1 MCGGPKT
8 SKDSLV
14 LFLGGLVGLKSKMSY
29 KSAKEK
35 AKECEPL
42 LVFERTGIT
51 LGCFRQ
57 LSGRFSRTWKMVKG
71 FSHQT

>member
-14 LFLGGLVGLKSKMSY
+14 LFLGGLVGLKSKMSN

-35 AKECEPL
+35 AKEREPL
-42 LVFERTGIT
+42 LVFERTVIT
-51 LGCFRQ
+51 LDCFRQ
-57 LSGRFSRTWKMVKG
+57 LSGRFSRT
-71 FSHQT
+71 